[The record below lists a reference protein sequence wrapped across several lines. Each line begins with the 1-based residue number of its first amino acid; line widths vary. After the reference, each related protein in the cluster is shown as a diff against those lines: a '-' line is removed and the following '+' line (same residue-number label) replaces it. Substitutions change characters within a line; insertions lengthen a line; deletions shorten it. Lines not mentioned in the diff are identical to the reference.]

1 MTTLITLL
9 FQGEV
14 ETDPSG
20 ATSLSTDEAR
30 EVVHAAF
37 PMSPPRDATAR
48 PGFRA
53 WKMVPLT
60 SGRILLSTVVNRG
73 EEDDY
78 GRPVLRANG
87 CLLAA
92 GEMTGAL
99 RDPTAIWEAL
109 EGRPKGAQ
117 AGHVPE
123 GAQAGH
129 VPATD
134 FDAFVNRVE
143 TSSIHS
149 SPEAFALFRAELER
163 AGAFHARA
171 AAVLSEETAD
181 LYFGDVDRAL
191 DLLRPAL
198 GLMPSG
204 RLERL
209 HLAIGA
215 EASDAREP
223 ILGMAGGAPDSWR
236 EGGLLSGLF
245 GRKKDDRSE
254 AAADFDSQEVFGT
267 RASGPAALVDGIAD
281 PRRWP
286 LGLDGHDRYRML
298 LECVDAGGDMTL
310 FDAVP
315 ELDELRRTVERL
327 GKLSKDLGRWR

>member
-1 MTTLITLL
+1 MPTLITLL

-14 ETDPSG
+14 EDPSG
-20 ATSLSTDEAR
+20 ATLVSADEAR

-37 PMSPPRDATAR
+37 PMSPPRDAATR
-48 PGFRA
+48 QDFHA

-60 SGRILLSTVVNRG
+60 SGRILLSAVFNGG
-73 EEDDY
+73 EEDEY

-92 GEMTGAL
+92 GEMIGGL

-109 EGRPKGAQ
+109 
-117 AGHVPE
+117 AGPLP
-123 GAQAGH
+123 G
-129 VPATD
+129 D
-134 FDAFVNRVE
+134 FEVFASRVE
-143 TSSIHS
+143 ASSIHS
-149 SPEAFALFRAELER
+149 APEAFALFRAELER

-181 LYFGDVDRAL
+181 LYLGDVDRAL

-198 GLMPSG
+198 GLLPAA

-215 EASDAREP
+215 EDSDPREP
-223 ILGMAGGAPDSWR
+223 VLGLAGGAPESWR
-236 EGGLLSGLF
+236 EGGGLLSGLF
-245 GRKKDDRSE
+245 GRKQEGQSD
-254 AAADFDSQEVFGT
+254 AAADFESQEVFGT
-267 RASGPAALVDGIAD
+267 RAIGPSSLAAAIAEPD
-281 PRRWP
+281 PWP
-286 LGLDGHDRYRML
+286 GLDNHDRYRVL
-298 LECVDAGGDMTL
+298 LECADAGTSP

-315 ELDELRRTVERL
+315 ELDRLRRTVERIE
-327 GKLSKDLGRWR
+327 KLSKDLGKWR

>member
-1 MTTLITLL
+1 MATLITLL

-14 ETDPSG
+14 EA
-20 ATSLSTDEAR
+20 ATPLAADEAR

-48 PGFRA
+48 GDFRA

-60 SGRILLSTVVNRG
+60 SGRLLLSTIVNRT
-73 EEDDY
+73 EVDDY

-92 GEMTGAL
+92 GEMSGAL

-109 EGRPKGAQ
+109 EDSPGGSSEADLETFTR
-117 AGHVPE
+117 
-123 GAQAGH
+123 
-129 VPATD
+129 
-134 FDAFVNRVE
+134 RVE
-143 TSSIHS
+143 ASSIHS
-149 SPEAFALFRAELER
+149 APEAFALFSAELER
-163 AGAFHARA
+163 AGAFYARA
-171 AAVLSEETAD
+171 AAVLGEETAD
-181 LYFGDVDRAL
+181 LYLGDVDRAL
-191 DLLRPAL
+191 DLLRPAF
-198 GLMPSG
+198 GLLPLG

-223 ILGMAGGAPDSWR
+223 VLGLAGGAPDAWR

-245 GRKKDDRSE
+245 GRKKEGMSE
-254 AAADFDSQEVFGT
+254 AAADFETQEVFGT
-267 RASGPAALVDGIAD
+267 RAAGPSALAEAIAD
-281 PRRWP
+281 PHPWP
-286 LGLDGHDRYRML
+286 GLDARDRYRVL
-298 LECVDAGGDMTL
+298 LECADAGGATTP

-315 ELDELRRTVERL
+315 ELEEMRRAVQRIE
-327 GKLSKDLGRWR
+327 KLSKDLGRWR